1 MSRLVK
7 QGIALLSVFLCGAT
21 AFAEDSFTI
30 SKLEFVGN
38 SRIDSQA
45 LKFQVAAKPGTVTK
59 STISADVR
67 TLFSTGYFE
76 DVRASI
82 INNTLRFT
90 LIEKP
95 QIRKTFVTG
104 NKAVSEKDLLDVLVI
119 TGQRFLDK
127 GQLKAVTEKGIAYYQ
142 SRGFYN
148 AAVSYSVVPVADN
161 QVDLT
166 FQITEGDKFKI
177 RRINFTGLKSIDSSD
192 LSSAIQTKRYKW
204 WSSWLMGTGRLS
216 ADAIESDRIIL
227 RQYLLDHGFLD
238 GTIGAA
244 EIKKV
249 DDRGLELSFP
259 VSEGPVYTLSGL
271 TASGDLIQSEAD
283 TLTGIDSKAG
293 DTFSAAKIRADSFK
307 IGDKFT
313 DVGYAF
319 ANVVPQTEIERNS
332 AQVRI
337 NFAVNKGALT
347 KVNRITVR
355 GNSKTYDNVI
365 RRELKISEQDQY
377 SGSKVKRSEV
387 LLRRLGL
394 FDEVGIT
401 SEPTKNADDKVDLTV
416 NVREG
421 STGSFSA
428 GAGYSTSDGA
438 ILTGRFAE
446 NNIFGTGRSM
456 NLNSEIG
463 TQNDNFVLSY
473 NDRRFLE
480 SRFGLGVDAIH
491 TVRQFEDF
499 DRTQTGGGLKFNY
512 DFEDLWGEAADDYSA
527 GLDYQYLGV
536 NIDNVDPN
544 NASQLVL
551 DQRGKTTSSSI
562 TPRLTRN
569 TIDNPLNPTSGSRQQ
584 LSVELAGLGGKEK
597 FYLFEARNQWYYPV
611 FKLRGSEWVFSLRTR
626 LGYGDTFDSN
636 KDFPLFRRFFPGGI
650 NSVRGFR
657 ERSIGPK
664 DAQGNE
670 YGGSKLL
677 VNSAEIIFPLLNSA
691 GLKGVAFYDVGEG
704 FDDNQK
710 ISLSDLRS
718 AYGYGI
724 RWTSPLGP
732 IRIEFGFPLDRR
744 DGERSMVTMFSFGA
758 PL

>member
-1 MSRLVK
+1 M
-7 QGIALLSVFLCGAT
+7 
-21 AFAEDSFTI
+21 
-30 SKLEFVGN
+30 SKLSKLIIAAFFLVLLVCSPVSAQDAYNISRIEFVGN
-38 SRIDSQA
+38 SRVDSQA
-45 LKFQVAAKPGTVTK
+45 LKFQVASKAGAV
-59 STISADVR
+59 SRATISADVR
-67 TLFSTGYFE
+67 TLFSTGFFE

-82 INNTLRFT
+82 VDNTLRFT

-95 QIRKTFVTG
+95 LIRKTFVTG
-104 NKAVSEKDLLDVLVI
+104 NKAISEKDLLDVLVI
-119 TGQRFLDK
+119 SGQRFLDK
-127 GQLKAVTEKGIAYYQ
+127 GQLRAVTEKGVAFYQ
-142 SRGFYN
+142 TKGFYN
-148 AAVSYSVVPVADN
+148 ASVAYSVVPVADN

-166 FQITEGDKFKI
+166 FQIAEGDKFKI
-177 RRINFTGLKSIDSSD
+177 RRVSFTGLKSIDASD
-192 LSSAIQTKRYKW
+192 LSAAVQTKRYKW
-204 WSSWLMGTGRLS
+204 WSSWLLGTGRLS
-216 ADAIESDRIIL
+216 ADAVESDRIII

-238 GTIGAA
+238 GSVGMAN
-244 EIKKV
+244 IKKV
-249 DDRGLELSFP
+249 DEKGLELEYP
-259 VSEGPVYTLSGL
+259 VSEGAVYTLSGL
-271 TASGDLIQSEAD
+271 TASGDLIQSEAE
-283 TLTGIDSKAG
+283 TLTGIESKAG

-319 ANVVPQTEIERNS
+319 ANVVPQTEIERTA

-337 NFAVNKGALT
+337 NFAVSKGALT

-365 RRELKISEQDQY
+365 RRELKVSEQDQY

-394 FDEVGIT
+394 FDEVGII
-401 SEPTKNADDKVDLTV
+401 SEPTKNSEDQVDLTV

-428 GAGYSTSDGA
+428 GAGYSSSDGA
-438 ILTGRFAE
+438 ILNGRFAE

-456 NLNSEIG
+456 NLNAEVG
-463 TQNDNFVLSY
+463 NQNDNFVLSY
-473 NDRRFLE
+473 NDRRFME
-480 SRFGLGVDAIH
+480 SRFGLGLDAVR
-491 TVRQFEDF
+491 TVREFEDF
-499 DRTQTGGGLKFNY
+499 DRTQTGGGVKFNY

-527 GLDYQYLGV
+527 GMDYQYMGI
-536 NIDNVDPN
+536 NIGNVDPN
-544 NASQLVL
+544 DASQLVI
-551 DQRGKTTSSSI
+551 DQRGKTTASSI

-597 FYLFEARNQWYYPV
+597 FYLFEARNQWYYPL
-611 FKLRGSEWVFSLRTR
+611 FKLRGSDWIFSLRTR
-626 LGYGDTFDSN
+626 LGYGDTFN
-636 KDFPLFRRFFPGGI
+636 NEDFPLFRRFFPGGI

-657 ERSIGPK
+657 ERAIGPK
-664 DAQGNE
+664 DDRGNE

-677 VNSAEIIFPLLNSA
+677 VNNAEIIFPLLNSA
-691 GLKGVAFYDVGEG
+691 GLRGVAFYDVGEG
-704 FDDNQK
+704 FDDNQN
-710 ISLSDLRS
+710 ISLADLRS

-744 DGERSMVTMFSFGA
+744 EGERTMVTMFSFGA